1 MIKLYIKEIEVELEE
16 DNIINSF
23 IVLTEEYYKERKD
36 KKEFKEIE
44 TNLTFET
51 ASAYPEYLV
60 VEDNILKLKNVKELK
75 NYTYKI
81 FLLENE
87 IDIGTNLLI
96 EGYYP
101 IEKTNEMI
109 SFRVDEPLN
118 EYDLELLQNKH
129 IIIEDK
135 KISLKQNTVNLFKIK
150 ERTNLWEEK
159 ENERLTNR

>member
-16 DNIINSF
+16 NNLIKSF
-23 IVLTEEYYKERKD
+23 IVLTEEYYQERKD

-60 VEDNILKLKNVKELK
+60 VENNILKLKNVKELK

-87 IDIGTNLLI
+87 IGIGTNLLSP
-96 EGYYP
+96 GYYP
-101 IEKTNEMI
+101 VKETNEMV
-109 SFRVDEPLN
+109 SFTVDEELN
-118 EYDLELLQNKH
+118 EYDLQLLQNKH
-129 IIIEDK
+129 IIVEDK
-135 KISLKQNTVNLFKIK
+135 KIFFKKNTVNLFKIK

-159 ENERLTNR
+159 EHERLTNR